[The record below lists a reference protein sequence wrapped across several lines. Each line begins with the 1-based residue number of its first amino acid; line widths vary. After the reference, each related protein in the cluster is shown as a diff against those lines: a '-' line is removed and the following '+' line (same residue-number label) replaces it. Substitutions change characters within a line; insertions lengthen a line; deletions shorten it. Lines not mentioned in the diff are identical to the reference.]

1 MRDMQENCVNILLDL
16 GIAEEEIQLKDV
28 RRMDVIFEKMFKKLN
43 EKQEDMQTE
52 INDQADEIKDML
64 LQSKDMKLKMK
75 QTISDNDLKVSSLEQ
90 SGKMSDGQL

>member
-43 EKQEDMQTE
+43 EK
-52 INDQADEIKDML
+52 
-64 LQSKDMKLKMK
+64 
-75 QTISDNDLKVSSLEQ
+75 
-90 SGKMSDGQL
+90 